1 MLKKIIH
8 TELPESNAIFSNI
21 MDRSNNDIRR
31 LKISNS
37 DLNKHLNSLKMDIID
52 NSYISGLHLNRYGK
66 VKLAMNLI

>member
-21 MDRSNNDIRR
+21 MDRSNNDIRM
-31 LKISNS
+31 LKISNY

-66 VKLAMNLI
+66 GKLAMNLI

>member
-1 MLKKIIH
+1 
-8 TELPESNAIFSNI
+8 

-66 VKLAMNLI
+66 GKLAMNLI

>member
-37 DLNKHLNSLKMDIID
+37 DLNKHLNSLNMDIID

-66 VKLAMNLI
+66 GKLAMNLI

>member
-1 MLKKIIH
+1 MLKRIIH

-21 MDRSNNDIRR
+21 IDRSNNDIRR

-52 NSYISGLHLNRYGK
+52 NSNISGLHLNRYGK
-66 VKLAMNLI
+66 GKLATNSI

>member
-8 TELPESNAIFSNI
+8 AELPESNAIFSNI

-66 VKLAMNLI
+66 GKLAMNLI

>member
-66 VKLAMNLI
+66 GKLAMNLI